1 MKIFRKSYMIPA
13 VAVLVLAACKP
24 QAPQKQHPAPQEQ
37 QGAPAAQA
45 QQQAGQEEH
54 GATQPQQAG
63 DETVQGALA
72 KLGTAVA
79 AAEDHAQDAVPVQEG
94 TGAVGSALA
103 AVTDYWTEKRPDLHA
118 KYYVY
123 LQSAGWCGPCN
134 QEMPHVV
141 EQYKLMREQG
151 VEIIFLSCD
160 HNQAG
165 AVEFMQKYGA
175 DLPCISFKSDQAKTL
190 PGFDRQRS
198 IPRAT
203 IVAQDGTV
211 VAPANYGPYIMKN
224 WQKLIQVPAAEQQG
238 QPAQEEEKK
247 PAAAPAAPV
256 APALADFPEYWTD
269 ARPAADAAQYIYL
282 YSASWCGPCNREMP
296 HVVELYK
303 ELRARGV
310 ELILVSCDQKKEDAV
325 QFLQQYGAQMPCV
338 PVKAVQAH
346 PLPGH
351 ELPKAIPSATMVDA
365 QGKVLVPLGSAPA
378 VLARWQEFAAQP
390 ESK

>member
-1 MKIFRKSYMIPA
+1 MKFFRRSSMIPA

-24 QAPQKQHPAPQEQ
+24 QQPQGQKQHPAPQEQ
-37 QGAPAAQA
+37 QGAPAAQKP
-45 QQQAGQEEH
+45 
-54 GATQPQQAG
+54 PQQAG

-79 AAEDHAQDAVPVQEG
+79 AAEDRAEAAAPVQEG

-141 EQYKLMREQG
+141 EQYKMMREQG

-160 HNQAG
+160 HNREG

-238 QPAQEEEKK
+238 QPAQEEEK
-247 PAAAPAAPV
+247 PAAPAPV

-310 ELILVSCDQKKEDAV
+310 ELVLVSCDQKKEDAV
-325 QFLQQYGAQMPCV
+325 KFLQQYGAQMPCV
-338 PVKAVQAH
+338 PVKTVQAH